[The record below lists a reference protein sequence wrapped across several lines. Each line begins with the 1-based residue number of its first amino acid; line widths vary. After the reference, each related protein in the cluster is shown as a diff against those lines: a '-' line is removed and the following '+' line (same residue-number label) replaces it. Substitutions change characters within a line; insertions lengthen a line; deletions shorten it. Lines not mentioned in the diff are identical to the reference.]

1 MVLHEPHQMRLGAA
15 WLMDI
20 DKILEKLKN
29 WLNRVLDSL
38 LGPSAQPEPEA
49 IPIPVDDRRRR

>member
-1 MVLHEPHQMRLGAA
+1 MLNQIELGAS

-20 DKILEKLKN
+20 GKILEKLKN
-29 WLNRVLDSL
+29 WVNRVLDSL

-49 IPIPVDDRRRR
+49 IPIPVPVNDRRRR